1 MEIVASGGALG
12 AEVKGIDMRAPL
24 KADEVAAIKQG
35 WNDHLVLVLRGQ
47 FDVTLEHHLA
57 FSRHFGE
64 LALSPPSPETGKRG
78 EYKNVPPEVAV
89 VSNIEKEGKPIG
101 ALG

>member
-35 WNDHLVLVLRGQ
+35 GTITSFW
-47 FDVTLEHHLA
+47 
-57 FSRHFGE
+57 FS
-64 LALSPPSPETGKRG
+64 
-78 EYKNVPPEVAV
+78 VA
-89 VSNIEKEGKPIG
+89 S
-101 ALG
+101 LM